1 MSGKTS
7 TGGKG
12 EKRMQERKAEEAEV
26 MEMTERDWREQKAVA
41 AELRRLRE
49 STGMTRAEMA
59 GKMGGSYTEELVAQ
73 YEDGGSV
80 SMEIWPVF
88 DMVKVLHARMNDLDP
103 LRLLTNLYANNGYAD
118 LNDESRQVADRI
130 IGALLV
136 EQRQKP

>member
-1 MSGKTS
+1 
-7 TGGKG
+7 
-12 EKRMQERKAEEAEV
+12 MQERKAEEAEV

-80 SMEIWPVF
+80 PMEIWPVF